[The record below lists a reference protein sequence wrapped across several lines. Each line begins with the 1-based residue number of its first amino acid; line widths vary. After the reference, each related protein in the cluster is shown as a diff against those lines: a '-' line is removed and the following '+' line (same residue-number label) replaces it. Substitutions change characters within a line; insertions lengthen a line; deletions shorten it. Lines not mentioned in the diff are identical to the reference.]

1 MCNWNIGSGSL
12 LSAKLKHKEE
22 GRELRGTWCC
32 VMELVLWSTCFGR
45 GNKHVL
51 MPAGIRAIA
60 RRFSMTV
67 SVGTYIVPGV
77 MKNLEDCCIQCGGI
91 SQGTEEQRESKS
103 ESQCSH
109 QALLVPRLL
118 SSASGAFFTSSL
130 MISCRFHSK
139 L

>member
-1 MCNWNIGSGSL
+1 MCNWSIRIGSL

-22 GRELRGTWCC
+22 GRELRGTWCW

-45 GNKHVL
+45 GHKHVL

-67 SVGTYIVPGV
+67 TVGTYIVPVV
-77 MKNLEDCCIQCGGI
+77 MKNLEDCCI

-103 ESQCSH
+103 EPQCSH